1 MAACQSVTIYV
12 DFNEERSTGR
22 RRNANVYLQYTHP
35 TPMPKNENTK
45 NREKLL
51 IWVKLKIW
59 EVVWCFRFEEN

>member
-1 MAACQSVTIYV
+1 MAACQSVTLYV
-12 DFNEERSTGR
+12 DFNEKRSTGR
-22 RRNANVYLQYTHP
+22 RPNANVYLQYTHT

-59 EVVWCFRFEEN
+59 EVVWCFRFEES